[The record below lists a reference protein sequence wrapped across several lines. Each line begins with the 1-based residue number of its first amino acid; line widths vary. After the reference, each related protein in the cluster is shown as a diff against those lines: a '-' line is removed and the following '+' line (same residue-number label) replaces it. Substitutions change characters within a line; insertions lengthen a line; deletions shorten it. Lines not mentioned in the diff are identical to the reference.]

1 MKQQVHAAPL
11 LLYFAKIKTLE
22 EEKEKKE
29 QQVYLYGFTII
40 SITPFPCNKA
50 LSPQQ
55 SRTIKLGSN
64 TLRIRAH
71 LPFKQTQ
78 LMHK

>member
-29 QQVYLYGFTII
+29 QQVYLYGFTI
-40 SITPFPCNKA
+40 NKA